1 VVKKVLAGIIV
12 YNPSRNLVLLVDKLI
27 EQDIKVILFINKGNR
42 YSENIIKNK
51 NVIFK
56 DLGKNIGV
64 SSALNEIIKE
74 FMDGGFP
81 YLFTFDQDSM
91 IDSRFIKNMLQ
102 TFEKFY
108 LKNKNIVCCS
118 PSILDIKFKIR
129 KSKKLIL
136 QKQKKNN
143 EIQYVNFAI
152 TSGSLFNRESF
163 KKVGNMNNLL
173 FIDGVDTDWCERA
186 VLLGFNLIKAQNIFL
201 KHKIGS
207 KRINFF
213 GIKKSYHDQDLRVYY
228 IMRNSLYLLLY
239 GSNTFRWKL
248 SEILRTIIRFLAY
261 PILSSTKT
269 KTLFYI
275 FLAFKD
281 VFKGNMG
288 KMSYIDH

>member
-1 VVKKVLAGIIV
+1 MEKKVLAGIIV
-12 YNPSRNLVLLVDKLI
+12 YNPTQNLVLLVDKLI
-27 EQDIKVILFINKGNR
+27 KQEIKVILFINKGNIF
-42 YSENIIKNK
+42 SDSIIKNK
-51 NVIFK
+51 NVIYK

-64 SSALNEIIKE
+64 SSALNKIIEE
-74 FMDGGFP
+74 FLQGEFP

-91 IDSRFIKNMLQ
+91 IDSCFIKNMLS

-108 LKNKNIVCCS
+108 STNRNIVCCS
-118 PSILDIKFKIR
+118 PSILDIKFKI
-129 KSKKLIL
+129 KKDNKLIFK
-136 QKQKKNN
+136 KQKKNY

-163 KKVGNMNNLL
+163 EKVGIMNDLL

-186 VLLGFNLIKAQNIFL
+186 ILLGFNLIKAQNIYL

-207 KRINFF
+207 KRINLF

-228 IMRNSLYLLLY
+228 IMRNSLYLLIY

-248 SEILRTIIRFLAY
+248 TESIRTIIRLLAY
-261 PILSSTKT
+261 PILSSTKIN
-269 KTLFYI
+269 TLFYI

-288 KMSYIDH
+288 KMVYIDH

>member
-1 VVKKVLAGIIV
+1 MDKKVLAGIIV

-27 EQDIKVILFINKGNR
+27 EQDIKVILFINKGNI
-42 YSENIIKNK
+42 YSEYIIKNK

-64 SSALNEIIKE
+64 SSDLNEIIKE

-136 QKQKKNN
+136 Q
-143 EIQYVNFAI
+143 
-152 TSGSLFNRESF
+152 
-163 KKVGNMNNLL
+163 
-173 FIDGVDTDWCERA
+173 
-186 VLLGFNLIKAQNIFL
+186 
-201 KHKIGS
+201 
-207 KRINFF
+207 
-213 GIKKSYHDQDLRVYY
+213 
-228 IMRNSLYLLLY
+228 
-239 GSNTFRWKL
+239 
-248 SEILRTIIRFLAY
+248 
-261 PILSSTKT
+261 
-269 KTLFYI
+269 
-275 FLAFKD
+275 
-281 VFKGNMG
+281 
-288 KMSYIDH
+288 